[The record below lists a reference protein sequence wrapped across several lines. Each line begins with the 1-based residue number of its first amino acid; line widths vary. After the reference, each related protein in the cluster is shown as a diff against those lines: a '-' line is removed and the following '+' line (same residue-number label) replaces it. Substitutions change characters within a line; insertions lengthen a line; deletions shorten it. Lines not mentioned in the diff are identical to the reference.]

1 MSPCGSGEGF
11 RTGFC
16 FLRLI
21 LRRQCIAP
29 KCMSSDLSAWAEPL
43 GGRPPWQDPS
53 YSLYCCTIL
62 PLRLQDCQ
70 NRTWGP
76 ERQSHHPP
84 PIYLHTHTRTV
95 THRDTR
101 RGFVLTI
108 VGRREESPERSLM
121 PDQGQMP
128 ARMVL
133 SQRIS
138 IVLSSHVCCPTWALA
153 PKNFTLTAPLCLGF
167 CLLPIFWNPPVTA
180 EASQSHITHL
190 LISIGVCQQWGSV
203 LLF

>member
-53 YSLYCCTIL
+53 YSLYCGTNL

-95 THRDTR
+95 THRDT
-101 RGFVLTI
+101 
-108 VGRREESPERSLM
+108 ESVV
-121 PDQGQMP
+121 P
-128 ARMVL
+128 AFR
-133 SQRIS
+133 
-138 IVLSSHVCCPTWALA
+138 
-153 PKNFTLTAPLCLGF
+153 
-167 CLLPIFWNPPVTA
+167 LLPLNLLLLHIPQRQK
-180 EASQSHITHL
+180 ASLYLSPNTCLTQ
-190 LISIGVCQQWGSV
+190 GSV
-203 LLF
+203 HGEPLTNVDY